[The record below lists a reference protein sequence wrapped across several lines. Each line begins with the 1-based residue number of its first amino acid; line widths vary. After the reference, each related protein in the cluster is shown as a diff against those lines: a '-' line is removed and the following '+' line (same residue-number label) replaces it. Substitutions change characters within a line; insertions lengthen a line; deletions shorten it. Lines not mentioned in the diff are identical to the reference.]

1 MMSFE
6 KLSIHKKLKVK
17 FTNNYL
23 KSKKVMLKIWWTKV
37 KCQMILEMYT
47 YYIRWKDSPWVNE
60 VWYIVL
66 TIETLFNYLILSNH
80 YWKIM
85 VTSIVIKVCTIKC
98 QSTSNLAT
106 MSYWQVET
114 LVISLRLMMQYKALI
129 IYLSFDYI
137 QRRSM

>member
-17 FTNNYL
+17 FTSNYL
-23 KSKKVMLKIWWTKV
+23 KSKKVMLKIWWTIV
-37 KCQMILEMYT
+37 KDT